1 MYLVVKLSGDLGEP
15 SCVAQTNVLPSCLTP
30 RASSASACSRFRRRS
45 SSIAKRGRVIERP
58 LPDLGDLNRNPLARV
73 CSRLS
78 TTLTMNWGE
87 TFSYDEDEGLTDET
101 PTTSALSD
109 PNLHRQSQ
117 HGFYA

>member
-1 MYLVVKLSGDLGEP
+1 MRSLHYL
-15 SCVAQTNVLPSCLTP
+15 
-30 RASSASACSRFRRRS
+30 
-45 SSIAKRGRVIERP
+45 IHRVE
-58 LPDLGDLNRNPLARV
+58 
-73 CSRLS
+73 
-78 TTLTMNWGE
+78 TNWGE